1 MDMNYTE
8 CLERN
13 YYLLVPKLAFSF
25 LSCLFIIGM
34 IAILILLQRYKFFTQ
49 RLSLYLAIT
58 AFGYSASNSVDF
70 TSYYAPTNTI
80 ALYYCRVIGYVQ
92 TTAIEFFYMATAVIM
107 IVVFIEVTCKRATD
121 RMEVFFVFLIFGLPL
136 LITWIPFVTDDYGPL
151 GSGPLG
157 SSCWLTIIDMETC
170 EISTTGVALIIAIYF
185 VPTKLIMVIVSILL
199 LVTLIFVKRQ
209 RKVAKMQYEQDNK
222 HQMRKQL
229 ETELRP
235 LMTYPVIVLVA
246 NLLAFAAFL
255 AMRFKGE
262 NVYVNVIGTIIFVLF
277 PLQGAFITIA
287 YTMVSDTR
295 RKLKPRELKFYCR
308 RCCACC
314 IYKMNS
320 KRSVAEY
327 ETGIPKSDSWQDYLS
342 PYRDIEEM

>member
-1 MDMNYTE
+1 MNYTE
-8 CLERN
+8 CFERN
-13 YYLLVPKLAFSF
+13 YYLLGPKLAFSF

-34 IAILILLQRYKFFTQ
+34 IVILILLQRYKFFTQ

-80 ALYYCRVIGYVQ
+80 ALYYCRIIGYVQ
-92 TTAIEFFYMATAVIM
+92 TNAIMFFYMATAVIM

-121 RMEVFFVFLIFGLPL
+121 QMEVLFVFLIFGLPL

-151 GSGPLG
+151 GSA
-157 SSCWLTIIDMETC
+157 CWFTLVDMETC
-170 EISTTGVALIIAIYF
+170 EISTTGVILIIAIYF
-185 VPTKLIMVIVSILL
+185 VPTKLIMIIVSLLL

-209 RKVAKMQYEQDNK
+209 RKVAKMQREQENR

-255 AMRFKGE
+255 AMSFDGE
-262 NVYVNVIGTIIFVLF
+262 NFYVRVMSIIIFALF

-287 YTMVSDTR
+287 YAMKSDTR

-314 IYKMNS
+314 KMNR
-320 KRSVAEY
+320 KKSVREY

-342 PYRDIEEM
+342 PYRDIEEV